1 LPHPGPRRRPDGRA
15 RVYVRGHDGVRQEI
29 VRFGRTRH
37 EAESALEAAVAV
49 VIYGG
54 DAVLNAQTPGFQAAR
69 QPLRKLLIGPG
80 WDGTWAE
87 DR

>member
-1 LPHPGPRRRPDGRA
+1 LPHPRPQKATRWKA
-15 RVYVRGHDGVRQEI
+15 RVYVRGHDDVRQEI